1 MTTAAVEAS
10 SLSRRYGSTW
20 ALQDCSLA
28 LPTARVIALVGPNGA
43 GKTTLLHLATGLLQ
57 PTSGSIRVLGE
68 VPGADPEIL
77 GRVGFVAQEMP
88 LYRSFTVAEMLRFG
102 AQLNPT
108 WDQDLAVDRL
118 ESLSIP
124 LAQKVGTLS
133 GGQRGQ
139 VSLAIALAKR
149 PELLLLDEPLASL
162 DPLARRDFLAALM
175 ESVAEHG
182 VSVVLSSHLVSDLE
196 RVCDHL
202 VVLRDGRVAVDGDI
216 GDLVRSHRLVSGPRH
231 TGALGG
237 VGDVI
242 DRTDTDRQTVALVRT
257 DAPILDP
264 AWDVREV
271 DLEEIV
277 LGYLG
282 GREGSSVPADPTLRA
297 VGSAASEVG
306 S

>member
-1 MTTAAVEAS
+1 MNDPAALEAS

-20 ALQDCSLA
+20 ALRDCSLS
-28 LPTARVIALVGPNGA
+28 LPTSRVIALVGPNGA

-88 LYRSFTVAEMLRFG
+88 LYRTFTVAEMLRFG
-102 AQLNPT
+102 EQLNPT
-108 WDQDLAVDRL
+108 WDRDLAVSRI

-124 LAQKVGTLS
+124 LTQKVGTLS

-202 VVLRDGRVAVDGDI
+202 VVLRNGHVAVEGGI
-216 GDLVRSHRLVSGPRH
+216 GALVRSHRLVSEPRH
-231 TGALGG
+231 TGPLGG
-237 VGDVI
+237 VGEVI
-242 DRTDTDRQTVALVRT
+242 DRADTDRQTVALVRV
-257 DAPILDP
+257 DGPVLDP
-264 AWDVREV
+264 AWVVREV

-282 GREGSSVPADPTLRA
+282 GREGSTDRADPALRA
-297 VGSAASEVG
+297 VRSPSEVG

>member
-1 MTTAAVEAS
+1 MNTAALEAS

-20 ALQDCSLA
+20 ALHDCSLS

-57 PTSGSIRVLGE
+57 PTSGSIRVLGA
-68 VPGADPEIL
+68 VPGANPEIL

-88 LYRSFTVAEMLRFG
+88 LYRNFTVAEMLRVG
-102 AQLNPT
+102 ERLNPR
-108 WDQDLAVDRL
+108 WDQDLAVGRL

-124 LAQKVGTLS
+124 LSQKVGSLS

-139 VSLAIALAKR
+139 VSLAVALAKR

-182 VSVVLSSHLVSDLE
+182 VSVILSSHLVADLE

-202 VVLRDGRVAVDGDI
+202 VVLRNGRVAVDGDI
-216 GDLVRSHRLVSGPRH
+216 RGLVRTHRLVSGPRH
-231 TGALGG
+231 SAALAGMG
-237 VGDVI
+237 EVI
-242 DRTDTDRQTVALVRT
+242 DRTDTDRQTVALVRIEG
-257 DAPILDP
+257 PILDP
-264 AWDVREV
+264 AWVVREV

-282 GREGSSVPADPTLRA
+282 GREGSSAPADPALRA
-297 VGSAASEVG
+297 VRSTPSEVG